1 MIFNNFISILNV
13 INFYICAQIMIKGIT
28 TYFNNPTGVKFMFST
43 SIYSRTFNAI
53 HIIQF
58 ENLYILKPLHE
69 ELQIV
74 YANLRV

>member
-1 MIFNNFISILNV
+1 
-13 INFYICAQIMIKGIT
+13 
-28 TYFNNPTGVKFMFST
+28 MFST
-43 SIYSRTFNAI
+43 SIYSRSFDAI